1 MIELNLYKGYFLIID
16 LHNHTFPKSDDSLLS
31 PDDLIINAKKQ
42 GLDGICLTDHDQFW
56 NPIEINELQEK
67 YNFPIFP
74 GSEITTEEGHVIVFG
89 LKKYV
94 FGMHNIKFLSEIVKN
109 NSGFMIAAHPYRRR
123 FDSVSQMDPSKLEI
137 TATNAKND
145 LIFKTVDAIESM
157 NGRGENIQNKFSDTI
172 CKLLKLPSTGGSDAH
187 KSEDIAKVATKFPTK
202 ITSLKELITEL
213 KIGKY
218 EPILLK

>member
-1 MIELNLYKGYFLIID
+1 MIID

-31 PDDLIINAKKQ
+31 PDDLIINAKKR
-42 GLDGICLTDHDQFW
+42 GLDGICITDHDQFW
-56 NPIEINELQEK
+56 NPTEINELQLK
-67 YNFPIFP
+67 YSFPVFP

-89 LKKYV
+89 LNEYI

-137 TATNAKND
+137 TAINSKSD
-145 LIFKTVDAIESM
+145 LIFKTVDAIESI
-157 NGRGENIQNKFSDTI
+157 NGRGEDIQNIFSEKI
-172 CKLLKLPSTGGSDAH
+172 CNLLELPSTGGSDSH
-187 KSEDIAKVATKFPTK
+187 KLEDIAKVSTKFSTK
-202 ITSLKELITEL
+202 ITSLEELIAQL
-213 KIGKY
+213 KNGIY